1 MIKVEYIDLPQEVK
15 DTLQHEI
22 DSIGDTQKPENL
34 YRNIV
39 SSTGTTGMIANLF
52 EVPFGLVLK
61 LREINNLI

>member
-1 MIKVEYIDLPQEVK
+1 MQVKFEDLPQEVK
-15 DTLQHEI
+15 DNLQHEI

-39 SSTGTTGMIANLF
+39 SSTGTTGMIADLF
-52 EVPFGLVLK
+52 VVPFGLVLK